1 MMVLKRQFILDAD
14 GRRIGVILPVE
25 EYDLV
30 SETLEQ
36 RLAAQQRD
44 EQLDHME
51 VAATDPLFLADLR
64 DTMDAFSQVDA
75 EWWEHAA

>member
-25 EYDLV
+25 EYELV

-44 EQLDHME
+44 AQLHDME
-51 VAATDPLFLADLR
+51 VAASDPLFLADVR
-64 DTMDAFSQVDA
+64 DTMDAFGHADA